1 MKYFRNETLKR
12 ILVVFLT
19 TLSMVV
25 FSGCDGTKET
35 PDNPDGT
42 PINVSGIILENSVS
56 AKKGGDVTLKVVGSH
71 GPEEGDVIVLMN
83 TAESFDNQIKSID
96 KGSFTFTLDPK
107 VTTGRYEM
115 LVRRNSRTKIVGYIN
130 IDIIFD
136 VADIEPTGDNNVYGV
151 VHCDGEG
158 LADVVVSDGVEVV
171 KTDKDG
177 VYQFKSAK
185 KWGYVFISIPKGYE
199 VGSEGVLPQF
209 HATLT
214 ENADKA
220 ERHDFNLVKVNQEKY
235 RVYFLGD
242 MHLAD
247 RTNDLNQF
255 DNCMKEVKADIMD
268 DDVKSYVITLGDM
281 TWDLYWYSRKYYFP
295 QYLKSVNYYF
305 KNAAKQVQFFH
316 TIGNHDHDMC
326 KDGDFNTVIEYV
338 KDIAPTY
345 YSFNIGDVHYIVLD
359 DILCTNVGGAASA
372 KPERSYYSEVTDEQ
386 LKWLA
391 KDLSFVSKTT
401 PVIVTSH
408 APVYAKETVKNVD
421 AVTTYYLNNSATL
434 VSKFKG
440 YKVDFVTGHTHVLY
454 NVDKSSEG
462 IYEHNA
468 GAVCASW
475 WWSGYLTPGIHIC
488 TDGAPGGYSVWDITG
503 TDKKWRYKGT
513 GRDENEQFR
522 TYDLNNVWFTVEKD
536 APKVP
541 AALKSKF
548 EKYTDAYP
556 KNSDNEVLINI
567 WNWNPKWKIEI
578 KENGKTLTST
588 RVKGYDPLHIAALTA
603 KRFNNSSITE
613 TPAFTTTMNY
623 HMFKVKASSA
633 TSTIDIKVTDEFG
646 NIYSETMKRPKEF
659 STDAYK

>member
-1 MKYFRNETLKR
+1 
-12 ILVVFLT
+12 
-19 TLSMVV
+19 MVV

-56 AKKGGDVTLKVVGSH
+56 TKTGGDVTLKVVGKH
-71 GPEEGDVIVLMN
+71 GPEAGDVIVLMN

-136 VADIEPTGDNNVYGV
+136 VVDIEPSGDNNVYGM
-151 VHCDGEG
+151 VHCDGKG
-158 LADVVVSDGVEVV
+158 LAGVVVSDGVEVV

-185 KWGYVFISIPKGYE
+185 RWGYVFISVPKGYE

-214 ENADKA
+214 EKADKA
-220 ERHDFNLVKVNQEKY
+220 ERHDFNLIKANQDKY

-242 MHLAD
+242 MHLAK

-255 DNCMKEVKADIMD
+255 DDCMKEVRADIMD

-281 TWDLYWYSRKYYFP
+281 TWDLYWYSNKYYFP
-295 QYLKSVNYYF
+295 QYLESVNSFF

-316 TIGNHDHDMC
+316 TIGNHDHDMS
-326 KDGDFNTVIEYV
+326 KAGDFDTVIEYV

-359 DILCTNVGGAASA
+359 DILCTNVGGDPYATP
-372 KPERSYYSEVTDEQ
+372 KPERNYKDEITAEQ
-386 LKWLA
+386 LKWLE

-408 APVYAKETVKNVD
+408 APVYAKETVKNVN
-421 AVTTYYLNNSATL
+421 AVTTYYLNNSETL
-434 VSKFKG
+434 ISKFKG
-440 YKVDFVTGHTHVLY
+440 YNVDFVTGHTHVLY
-454 NVDKSSEG
+454 NVDKSSQG

-513 GRDENEQFR
+513 GRDDNEQFR
-522 TYDLNNVWFTVEKD
+522 SYDLNNVWFTVEKD

-541 AALKSKF
+541 AALKSDF

-567 WNWNPKWKIEI
+567 WNWNPKWQIEI

-613 TPAFTTTMNY
+613 VPAFTTTVNY

-646 NIYSETMKRPKEF
+646 NVYTETMKRPKTF
-659 STDAYK
+659 STEAYK

>member
-1 MKYFRNETLKR
+1 
-12 ILVVFLT
+12 
-19 TLSMVV
+19 MVV

-42 PINVSGIILENSVS
+42 PINVSGIILDNSVS

-71 GPEEGDVIVLMN
+71 GPEAGDVIVLMN

-130 IDIIFD
+130 IDIFFD
-136 VADIEPTGDNNVYGV
+136 GADIEPTGGNNVYGV
-151 VHCDGEG
+151 VHCDGER

-171 KTDKDG
+171 KTDKNG

-199 VGSEGVLPQF
+199 VGSEGVLPRF

-214 ENADKA
+214 GKADKA

-255 DNCMKEVKADIMD
+255 DKCMKEVKADIMD

-281 TWDLYWYSRKYYFP
+281 TWDLYWYSNKYYFP
-295 QYLKSVNYYF
+295 QYLERVNSFF

-316 TIGNHDHDMC
+316 TIGNHDHDMS
-326 KDGDFNTVIEYV
+326 KAGDFDTVIEYV

-372 KPERSYYSEVTDEQ
+372 KPERTYKSEVTDEQ

-408 APVYAKETVKNVD
+408 APVYRKGADNL
-421 AVTTYYLNNSATL
+421 LNIYNYNLTNSSTL
-434 VSKFKG
+434 ISKFKG

-454 NVDKSSEG
+454 NVDKPSEG

-488 TDGAPGGYSVWDITG
+488 TDGAPGGYSVWDING

-513 GRDENEQFR
+513 GRDAKEQFR
-522 TYDLNNVWFTVEKD
+522 SYDLNNVWFTVEKD
-536 APKVP
+536 APNVP
-541 AALKSKF
+541 AALKSEF
-548 EKYTDAYP
+548 EKYTKAYP

-567 WNWNPKWKIEI
+567 WNWDPNWKIEI
-578 KENGKTLTST
+578 KENGKTLSCT

-603 KRFNNSSITE
+603 KRFNNSAIKE
-613 TPAFTTTMNY
+613 VPAFITKENY

-633 TSTIDIKVTDEFG
+633 TSTIDIKVTDKFG
-646 NIYSETMKRPKEF
+646 NVYTETMKRPKEF

>member
-1 MKYFRNETLKR
+1 
-12 ILVVFLT
+12 
-19 TLSMVV
+19 MVV

-107 VTTGRYEM
+107 VTTGRYEL

-136 VADIEPTGDNNVYGV
+136 VVDIEPTGGNNVYGV

-214 ENADKA
+214 EKADKA

-281 TWDLYWYSRKYYFP
+281 TWDLYWYSRNYYFP
-295 QYLKSVNYYF
+295 QYLNSVNYYF

-391 KDLSFVSKTT
+391 KDLSYVSKST

-408 APVYAKETVKNVD
+408 APIYAKETVKNVN

-434 VSKFKG
+434 ISKFKG
-440 YKVDFVTGHTHVLY
+440 YNVDFVTGHTHVLY

-488 TDGAPGGYSVWDITG
+488 TDGAPGGYSVWDISG

-513 GRDENEQFR
+513 GRDADEQFR
-522 TYDLNNVWFTVEKD
+522 SYDLNNVYFTVEKD

-556 KNSDNEVLINI
+556 KNSKNEVLINI

-613 TPAFTTTMNY
+613 TPAFITTENY
-623 HMFKVKASSA
+623 HMFKVKASSP

-646 NIYSETMKRPKEF
+646 NVYTETMERPKTFATE
-659 STDAYK
+659 AYK

>member
-1 MKYFRNETLKR
+1 
-12 ILVVFLT
+12 
-19 TLSMVV
+19 MVV

-96 KGSFTFTLDPK
+96 KGSFTFTLDSK

-136 VADIEPTGDNNVYGV
+136 VVDIEPAGGNNVYGV

-158 LADVVVSDGVEVV
+158 LADVVVSDGIEVV

-214 ENADKA
+214 EKADKA

-326 KDGDFNTVIEYV
+326 KDGDFNTVVEYV

-359 DILCTNVGGAASA
+359 DILCTNVGGEASA
-372 KPERSYYSEVTDEQ
+372 KPERAYRSEVTDEQ

-391 KDLSFVSKTT
+391 KDLSYVSKTT

-408 APVYAKETVKNVD
+408 APVYAKETKKNVND
-421 AVTTYYLNNSATL
+421 YYLNNSATL

-522 TYDLNNVWFTVEKD
+522 SYDLNNVWFTVEKD

-541 AALKSKF
+541 AALKSDF
-548 EKYTDAYP
+548 EKFTDAYP
-556 KNSDNEVLINI
+556 KNSKNEVLINI
-567 WNWNPKWKIEI
+567 WNWDPNWKIEI
-578 KENGKTLTST
+578 KENGKTLSCT

-603 KRFNNSSITE
+603 KRFNNSAIKE
-613 TPAFTTTMNY
+613 VPAFITKENY

-646 NIYSETMKRPKEF
+646 NVYSETMKRPKEF

>member
-1 MKYFRNETLKR
+1 
-12 ILVVFLT
+12 
-19 TLSMVV
+19 MVV

-136 VADIEPTGDNNVYGV
+136 VVDIEPTGGNNVYGV

-177 VYQFKSAK
+177 VYQFKSEK

-214 ENADKA
+214 EKADKA

-326 KDGDFNTVIEYV
+326 KDGDFNTVVEYV

-359 DILCTNVGGAASA
+359 DILCTNVGGEASA
-372 KPERSYYSEVTDEQ
+372 KPERAYRSEVTDEQ

-391 KDLSFVSKTT
+391 KDLSYVSKTT

-408 APVYAKETVKNVD
+408 APVYAKETKKNVND
-421 AVTTYYLNNSATL
+421 YYLNNSATL

-541 AALKSKF
+541 AALKSDF

-556 KNSDNEVLINI
+556 KNSKNEVLINI
-567 WNWNPKWKIEI
+567 WNWNPKWQIEI

-603 KRFNNSSITE
+603 KRFNNSAIKE
-613 TPAFTTTMNY
+613 VPAFTTTVNY
-623 HMFKVKASSA
+623 HMFKVKASSP

-646 NIYSETMKRPKEF
+646 NVYSETMKRPKEF

>member
-1 MKYFRNETLKR
+1 
-12 ILVVFLT
+12 
-19 TLSMVV
+19 MVV

-42 PINVSGIILENSVS
+42 PINVSGIILDNSVS

-71 GPEEGDVIVLMN
+71 GPEAGDVIVLMN

-130 IDIIFD
+130 IDIFFD
-136 VADIEPTGDNNVYGV
+136 GADIEPTGGNNVYGV

-199 VGSEGVLPQF
+199 VGSEGVLPRF

-214 ENADKA
+214 GKADKP

-255 DNCMKEVKADIMD
+255 DKCMKEVKADIMD

-281 TWDLYWYSRKYYFP
+281 TWDLYWYSNKYYFP
-295 QYLKSVNYYF
+295 QYLERVNSFF

-316 TIGNHDHDMC
+316 TIGNHDHDMS
-326 KDGDFNTVIEYV
+326 KAGDFDTVIEYV

-359 DILCTNVGGAASA
+359 DILCTNAGGDPYATP
-372 KPERSYYSEVTDEQ
+372 KPVRDYEDEITAEQ
-386 LKWLA
+386 LKWLE
-391 KDLSFVSKTT
+391 KDLSFISETT

-408 APVYAKETVKNVD
+408 APVYKETKKNEN
-421 AVTTYYLNNSATL
+421 TYYLNNSETL
-434 VSKFKG
+434 ISKFKG
-440 YKVDFVTGHTHVLY
+440 YNVDFVTGHTHVLY
-454 NVDKSSEG
+454 NVDKPSEG

-513 GRDENEQFR
+513 GRDANEQFR
-522 TYDLNNVWFTVEKD
+522 SYDLNKVWFTVEKD

-541 AALKSKF
+541 AALKSEF
-548 EKYTDAYP
+548 EKYTKAYP

-578 KENGKTLTST
+578 KENGKTLSCT

-603 KRFNNSSITE
+603 KRFNNSAIKE
-613 TPAFTTTMNY
+613 VPAFITKENY

-633 TSTIDIKVTDEFG
+633 TSTIDIKVTDKFG
-646 NIYSETMKRPKEF
+646 NVYTETMKRPKEF

>member
-1 MKYFRNETLKR
+1 MKCFRNETLKR

-42 PINVSGIILENSVS
+42 PINVSGIILENSVT
-56 AKKGGDVTLKVVGSH
+56 AKKGGDVTLKVVGIH

-136 VADIEPTGDNNVYGV
+136 VVDIEPTGDNNVYGV

-214 ENADKA
+214 EKADKA

-295 QYLKSVNYYF
+295 QYLNSVNYYF
-305 KNAAKQVQFFH
+305 KNATKQVQFFH

-326 KDGDFNTVIEYV
+326 KDGDFNTVVEYV

-372 KPERSYYSEVTDEQ
+372 KPERTYRSEVTDEQ

-391 KDLSFVSKTT
+391 KDLSYVSKTT

-408 APVYAKETVKNVD
+408 APVYAKETKKNVN
-421 AVTTYYLNNSATL
+421 TYYLKNSETL
-434 VSKFKG
+434 ISKFKD

-522 TYDLNNVWFTVEKD
+522 SYDLNNVWFTVEKD

-541 AALKSKF
+541 AALKSDF

-567 WNWNPKWKIEI
+567 WNWNPKWQIEI

-613 TPAFTTTMNY
+613 APAFTTTMNY
-623 HMFKVKASSA
+623 HMFKVKASSP

-646 NIYSETMKRPKEF
+646 HVYTETMKRPKEF